1 MNSENPKS
9 VFDGVQV
16 IYCCHKKFNG
26 AVLIFTPVL
35 NPTQIGKSYFS
46 ESLLSDLQSFYEL
59 AISNSPN
66 LIKTFRATSTNAC
79 RYSARS
85 LLLIAFY
92 IVYTSIHPAS

>member
-16 IYCCHKKFNG
+16 IYCCHKKYNG
-26 AVLIFTPVL
+26 AVLIFTLVL

-79 RYSARS
+79 RYSTH
-85 LLLIAFY
+85 LLFLIAL
-92 IVYTSIHPAS
+92 